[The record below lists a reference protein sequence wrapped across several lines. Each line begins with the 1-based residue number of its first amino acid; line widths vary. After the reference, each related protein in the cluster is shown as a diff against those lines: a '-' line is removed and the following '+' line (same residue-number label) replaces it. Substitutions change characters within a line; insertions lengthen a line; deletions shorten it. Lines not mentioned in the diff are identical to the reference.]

1 MLTPDE
7 LAVKQESLLET
18 AKNLLTNLKPEHEE
32 LILDFFDVLLNA
44 LAVFKYKQY
53 DYGPGN
59 IAGFGEVGVLVRLND
74 KIERLKNLMLNNK
87 EVNNE
92 SVYDTWLD
100 IANYGLIGLMCK
112 ENLWPNV
119 NQFTISKKECVE
131 KNDT

>member
-87 EVNNE
+87 EINNE

-119 NQFTISKKECVE
+119 NQFTISKKGGW
-131 KNDT
+131 K

>member
-1 MLTPDE
+1 M
-7 LAVKQESLLET
+7 LET

>member
-18 AKNLLTNLKPEHEE
+18 AKNLLTDLKPEHEE